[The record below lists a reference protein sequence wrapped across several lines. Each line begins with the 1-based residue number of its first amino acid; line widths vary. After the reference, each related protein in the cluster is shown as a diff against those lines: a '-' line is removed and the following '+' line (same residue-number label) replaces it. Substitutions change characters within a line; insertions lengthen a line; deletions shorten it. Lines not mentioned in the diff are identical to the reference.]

1 LAFCR
6 IARAEDNAGL
16 KDAVVLVIR
25 HAEKPEDGK
34 ELSPQGME
42 RAKAYVH
49 YFQTFQ
55 VDGQPLKLDTL
66 FAAHDSKNS
75 ERQRLTLEP
84 LSHGLNLPLNC
95 DFKDKAPETLAREL
109 EAKPLG
115 TNILICWHHGK
126 IPELLRGLGANP
138 DALLPEGKWPEDVF
152 DWVIELRYD
161 HQGRLIPAES
171 KKINEAL
178 HLD

>member
-1 LAFCR
+1 
-6 IARAEDNAGL
+6 
-16 KDAVVLVIR
+16 
-25 HAEKPEDGK
+25 
-34 ELSPQGME
+34 
-42 RAKAYVH
+42 
-49 YFQTFQ
+49 
-55 VDGQPLKLDTL
+55 
-66 FAAHDSKNS
+66 
-75 ERQRLTLEP
+75 LEP